1 MKQQAQ
7 EIKKEQFL
15 LQKHINGIFILVII
29 LISIYVLWFFA
40 KPALQTTLESN
51 SKTSD
56 LEKRKEAITK
66 TVLNLKA
73 KDYQAEENRLSAIN
87 NYFPT
92 ENDAVQMLSYIEFEA
107 KNNNLKIGSLKTGS
121 NQIDIKSQSYEI
133 QGSFEGSYENI
144 LNFFSRLKNSERA
157 IGIKSAVFNPQDEGG
172 KSIGLSLIFNLPQV
186 LIQSESTIDKAV
198 TTFTT
203 NEETIIATLGSRQPI
218 LKSTASATF
227 GKPNPFSEIISQT
240 PKPTNP

>member
-15 LQKHINGIFILVII
+15 LQKHVNGLFILVII
-29 LISIYVLWFFA
+29 LVSIYVLWFFA

-56 LEKRKEAITK
+56 LEKRKEAITR

-73 KDYQAEENRLSAIN
+73 KDYQAEKNRLSAIN

-107 KNNNLKIGSLKTGS
+107 KNNNLKIGSLKTNS
-121 NQIDIKSQSYEI
+121 NQTDNKSQSYEI
-133 QGSFEGSYENI
+133 QGSFEGSYENL
-144 LNFFSRLKNSERA
+144 LNFFSSLKNSERA
-157 IGIKSAVFNPQDEGG
+157 IGIKSAVLNPQDEEG
-172 KSIGLSLIFNLPQV
+172 KLIALSLNFVLPQV
-186 LIQSESTIDKAV
+186 SVQPESTIDKAV
-198 TTFTT
+198 TTLTN
-203 NEETIIATLGSRQPI
+203 NEEAIITTLSSKQPNP
-218 LKSTASATF
+218 KSTASATF
-227 GKPNPFSEIISQT
+227 GKLNPFSEIISQT
-240 PKPTNP
+240 QKPTNP